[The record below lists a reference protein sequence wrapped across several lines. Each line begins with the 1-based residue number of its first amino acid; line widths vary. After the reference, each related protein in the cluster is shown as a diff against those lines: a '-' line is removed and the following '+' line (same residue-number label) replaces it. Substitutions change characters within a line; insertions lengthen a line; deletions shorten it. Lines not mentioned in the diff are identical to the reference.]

1 MARKD
6 TYGKADDL
14 HFFKV
19 NGTES
24 SSNSE
29 YQHIPASKIKMSP
42 FNEGMPM
49 DEKMISEYA
58 DSMRKTGLLQPI
70 SVYDLNDGTFE
81 IISGHQRFVAW
92 CTILNH
98 PTIPAV
104 VRPNEP
110 DVRKRFAAHTDA
122 NTKNRKL
129 DGRFWCSRI
138 TQAKKVLSKTGS
150 IGSRADE
157 IKQLTEMLGIGQ
169 AQIYRLESFA
179 NLSPALQECEA
190 KGLLS
195 VKKSLLAKGLEL
207 NQQEMVAE
215 EVKNFAVH
223 KAATEEEDVSELT
236 EQEFISILNNV
247 KKGTAKPT
255 KSHLSYADKTAQAGK
270 SFLKML
276 SKSKTTQEKQAALEA
291 INELRKKLDEAENK
305 IRSTT

>member
-1 MARKD
+1 
-6 TYGKADDL
+6 
-14 HFFKV
+14 
-19 NGTES
+19 
-24 SSNSE
+24 
-29 YQHIPASKIKMSP
+29 
-42 FNEGMPM
+42 M

-169 AQIYRLESFA
+169 AQIYRLES
-179 NLSPALQECEA
+179 LQIFHLPC
-190 KGLLS
+190 KS
-195 VKKSLLAKGLEL
+195 VKQRGCC
-207 NQQEMVAE
+207 
-215 EVKNFAVH
+215 
-223 KAATEEEDVSELT
+223 
-236 EQEFISILNNV
+236 
-247 KKGTAKPT
+247 
-255 KSHLSYADKTAQAGK
+255 
-270 SFLKML
+270 L
-276 SKSKTTQEKQAALEA
+276 SKNHCLQKDWNSISKKWL
-291 INELRKKLDEAENK
+291 LKK
-305 IRSTT
+305 